1 MQDFIE
7 NDIRKSLQAMVQ
19 DLDLLRG
26 KTILI
31 TGGTGFVGSWVAR
44 SLAWLNDKF
53 DFKCRIILL
62 ARNPNKLEKNDP
74 KLYQREDIIFI
85 RSDVRS
91 IHNLQDDINFIIHAA
106 ASPDNRIHM
115 SDPVNTMDVIALGT
129 KAVMDAASRLSNIE
143 GIVHLSS
150 GQVYGKPPVNGD
162 TLREG
167 MLGGFLKSDITSIYP
182 EAKRY
187 SETVCL
193 AYRSLYKLPI
203 TIVRPFSFIGPFQEL
218 NKPWAVNAFLQEAL
232 NNQPIRIVG
241 NGKPQR
247 SYLYA
252 SDMAAWLLMILA
264 KGKKG
269 DIYNLGSSEGVSLI
283 DVANKINA
291 VIAKPVEVIVQNHNS
306 DISKFIPNLDHIM
319 EQLNLEEVFTFE
331 ESLQHTVKWNIDNLN
346 NRTKN
351 GTN

>member
-7 NDIRKSLQAMVQ
+7 NDICKSLQAMVS
-19 DLDLLRG
+19 DLEILRE

-31 TGGTGFVGSWVAR
+31 TGGTGFVGGWTAR

-53 DFKCRIILL
+53 NFKCRIILL
-62 ARNPNKLEKNDP
+62 ARNPDKLEKSDP
-74 KLYQREDIIFI
+74 ELYHRDDITFV

-91 IHNLQDDINFIIHAA
+91 IHNLQSDINFIIHAA
-106 ASPDNRIHM
+106 ASPDNRVHM

-129 KAVMDAASRLSNIE
+129 KAVMDAASRLSDIE

-150 GQVYGKPPVNGD
+150 GQVYGKPPLNGD
-162 TLREG
+162 ALSET
-167 MLGGFLKSDITSIYP
+167 MLCIFLKSDITSIYP

-203 TIVRPFSFIGPFQEL
+203 CIVRPFSFIGPFQEL
-218 NKPWAVNAFLQEAL
+218 NKPWAINSFLQEAL
-232 NNQPIRIVG
+232 NNQPMRIVG

-252 SDMAAWLLMILA
+252 TDMAAWLLMVLA
-264 KGKKG
+264 KGKRG
-269 DIYNLGSSEGVSLI
+269 DVYNLGSSDAVSLL
-283 DVANKINA
+283 DVANKINTI
-291 VIAKPVEVIVQNHNS
+291 VSNPVEVIVQNHTN
-306 DISKFIPNLDHIM
+306 DASKFIPNLGYITK
-319 EQLNLEEVFTFE
+319 QLKVKEIFTFKE
-331 ESLQHTVKWNIDNLN
+331 ALQHTVKWNVDHLN
-346 NRTKN
+346 KQEK
-351 GTN
+351 

>member
-7 NDIRKSLQAMVQ
+7 TDIRRSLQNMVPN
-19 DLDLLRG
+19 LDALRG

-31 TGGTGFVGSWVAR
+31 TGGTGFVGAWVAR

-62 ARNPNKLEKNDP
+62 ARNPDKLEKNDP
-74 KLYQREDIIFI
+74 ELYQRADITFI

-91 IHNLQDDINFIIHAA
+91 IHNLPNDVNFIIHAA

-115 SDPVNTMDVIALGT
+115 SDPVNTMDVIAIGT
-129 KAVMDAASRLSNIE
+129 KAVMDAATRLSDIE

-162 TLREG
+162 TLIET
-167 MLGGFLKSDITSIYP
+167 MLGGFFKSDITSIYP

-203 TIVRPFSFIGPFQEL
+203 SIVRPFSFIGPFQEL
-218 NKPWAVNAFLQEAL
+218 NKPWAINSFLQEAL

-252 SDMAAWLLMILA
+252 TDMAAWLLMALA
-264 KGKKG
+264 NGKRG
-269 DIYNLGSSEGVSLI
+269 DVYNLGSSEAVSLL

-291 VIAKPVEVIVQNHNS
+291 IISKPVEIIVQNHNN
-306 DISKFIPNLDHIM
+306 DISKFVPNLDHITK
-319 EQLNLEEVFTFE
+319 QLKIQELFSFE
-331 ESLQHTVKWNIDNLN
+331 KALQHTVKWNVQNLN
-346 NRTKN
+346 MDKKEK
-351 GTN
+351 

>member
-7 NDIRKSLQAMVQ
+7 NDIRKSLQAMVP
-19 DLDLLRG
+19 DLDILRD

-31 TGGTGFVGSWVAR
+31 TGGTGFVGAWVAR
-44 SLAWLNDKF
+44 SLAWLNDEF
-53 DFKCRIILL
+53 NFKCRIILL
-62 ARNPNKLEKNDP
+62 ARNPNKLEKSDP
-74 KLYQREDIIFI
+74 ELYQRDDITFK

-91 IHNLQDDINFIIHAA
+91 IHNLQSDINFIIHAA
-106 ASPDNRIHM
+106 ATPDNRVHM

-129 KAVMDAASRLSNIE
+129 KAVMDAASRLSDIE

-162 TLREG
+162 TLSET
-167 MLGGFLKSDITSIYP
+167 MLGSFLKSDITSVYP

-203 TIVRPFSFIGPFQEL
+203 SIVRPFSFIGPFQEL
-218 NKPWAVNAFLQEAL
+218 NKPWAINSFLQEAL
-232 NNQPIRIVG
+232 NNQPMRIVG

-252 SDMAAWLLMILA
+252 TDMAAWLLMILA
-264 KGKKG
+264 KGKRG
-269 DIYNLGSSEGVSLI
+269 DVYNLGSSEAVSLL
-283 DVANKINA
+283 DVANKIN
-291 VIAKPVEVIVQNHNS
+291 IIISKPVEVIVQNHNN
-306 DISKFIPNLDHIM
+306 DISKFIPNLDYITK
-319 EQLNLEEVFTFE
+319 QLKVKEIFTFE
-331 ESLQHTVKWNIDNLN
+331 QALQHTVKWNVDYLN
-346 NRTKN
+346 KK
-351 GTN
+351 GK